1 MDFWEI
7 LDQSNHKPRKITA
20 DKLYSWSMKPGL
32 QDNDVE
38 MYSTFNE
45 RKSVFAKW
53 LIKTLKKKICKYFFT
68 NEYMTVVSIMCIL
81 MN

>member
-20 DKLYSWSMKPGL
+20 DKLYSRSMKPGL

-38 MYSTFNE
+38 MYLTFNE
-45 RKSVFAKW
+45 RKSVFAK
-53 LIKTLKKKICKYFFT
+53 
-68 NEYMTVVSIMCIL
+68 
-81 MN
+81 

>member
-1 MDFWEI
+1 
-7 LDQSNHKPRKITA
+7 
-20 DKLYSWSMKPGL
+20 MKPGL

-45 RKSVFAKW
+45 RKSVFARS
-53 LIKTLKKKICKYFFT
+53 LIKTLKSKIYKYFFT
-68 NEYMTVVSIMCIL
+68 NEYMTVVSKMCIL